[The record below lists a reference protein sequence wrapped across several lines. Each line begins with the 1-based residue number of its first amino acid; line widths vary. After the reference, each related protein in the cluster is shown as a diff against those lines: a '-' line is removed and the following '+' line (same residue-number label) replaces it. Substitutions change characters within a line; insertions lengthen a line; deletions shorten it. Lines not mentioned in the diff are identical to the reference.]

1 MYPTRVSITSRPT
14 SLVSRPGTAVIL
26 TAFFSP
32 SFTEIKP
39 LVPKKW
45 VGDCNA
51 FMCCICWPTP
61 YESKFSLT
69 YLQYTQLVPWLLPQ
83 CCSAGWKC
91 EKLCAT
97 DGSWHAHFPSACFLP
112 LLILK
117 RKTPAK
123 SFWFCSFFLSFF
135 KFFFGGKRLV
145 GLKEFWNKNVCFLLL
160 HWLSLL
166 SMEFRSSGNFV
177 FDFDTKVSPS
187 LISFPFSLSLIAIY
201 WWEWNSEPVP
211 MWGEYRNQVLSVS
224 ALMAHKMSWRNRW
237 AAKTRQFVW
246 IYRISWGRAQSSQD
260 LPLKM
265 VTQTKK
271 ESMFIK
277 ARKGWWIY

>member
-1 MYPTRVSITSRPT
+1 MTRSFPFCMF
-14 SLVSRPGTAVIL
+14 P
-26 TAFFSP
+26 P
-32 SFTEIKP
+32 SFNFEEENSSKKF
-39 LVPKKW
+39 LV
-45 VGDCNA
+45 
-51 FMCCICWPTP
+51 
-61 YESKFSLT
+61 L
-69 YLQYTQLVPWLLPQ
+69 
-83 CCSAGWKC
+83 
-91 EKLCAT
+91 
-97 DGSWHAHFPSACFLP
+97 
-112 LLILK
+112 
-117 RKTPAK
+117 
-123 SFWFCSFFLSFF
+123 FFF
-135 KFFFGGKRLV
+135 FFFGGKRVV

-166 SMEFRSSGNFV
+166 SMEFRSSGNF
-177 FDFDTKVSPS
+177 DFDTKVSPS

-201 WWEWNSEPVP
+201 WWEWNPEPVP

-224 ALMAHKMSWRNRW
+224 ALMARKISWRNRW
-237 AAKTRQFVW
+237 AAKTWQFVW